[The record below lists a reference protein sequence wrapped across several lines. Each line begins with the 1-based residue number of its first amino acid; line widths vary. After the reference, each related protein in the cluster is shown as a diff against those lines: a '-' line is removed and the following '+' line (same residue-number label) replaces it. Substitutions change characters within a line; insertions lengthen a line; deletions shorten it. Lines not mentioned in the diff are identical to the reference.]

1 MKKILIRILVLFL
14 IFVGSVAGFAYI
26 MDEETIIQT
35 EDMKKATLPL
45 VYMRNQDTDMNPLHG
60 YVEPMEALTIRD
72 TLTPISTDRAISVH
86 IQTYGA
92 NVQDIYFEVMTI
104 DGSQSLENTKVTD
117 IQVDGEDITAKF
129 TLASK
134 IRMNQEYVLKIQLK
148 SDGKDVYYYTR
159 LVQQDSLH
167 TKEYLDFVN
176 MFSENCLNKNAD
188 ALAVYLEPEYDVEQ
202 TNLSYMDIHTT
213 PEQLEWGNLNPQI
226 YYKSIPAIKELNE
239 TTATITQQYLI
250 SAADE
255 DGNVELYTVN
265 EYFRLRYADEVVM
278 LLDFERTTDEVF
290 DPDNGVI
297 TDSGIDLGIT
307 QNDISFASDS
317 NHNYFAFEQS
327 GELWS
332 YDVQSGKMAQIFTF
346 RQKGDSDYRDI
357 YGEHDIRVL
366 NVSAGGNVYFIV
378 AGYMNRGRHEGESG
392 VALYYYDASSGTVD
406 EKLFVDTNRSYDLLR
421 KDVEELAYITED
433 QSTFYMLLDG
443 SIYQINLATME
454 MSTLMDGLKLGCV
467 EGSASGQ
474 HFAYLKENDPYNS
487 STVAMMN
494 LDTGKVNE
502 ITCAGSERIR
512 MLGYLGESLVYG
524 VADEADID
532 SSEEGTELF
541 PMKQVNIVNENGEP
555 QKEYAQTGYY
565 VTGGEI
571 SDRLLTMTRVQKSG
585 NDWVETSEDHIIDNV
600 ADETGIGLTTQVTD
614 RKKTE
619 VVLLIGAGMISQT
632 PKVVRSSMVTE
643 TVSHTVSIPYQEDT
657 EEVYYVYAKGELAGM
672 YEHANTAIVK
682 ADELLG
688 VVVNQNHQ
696 YIWERGN
703 RATESTIPL
712 SSIDQIILSGTMDEA
727 ALAQQLPDKMVLN
740 LAGCNMDEILYFIS
754 EGNPVLADTTDGI
767 RILNGYD
774 QWGNISF
781 YEPGAEDTYLLS
793 DEDSLALFEKSG
805 NIFIGFLDKYKE

>member
-1 MKKILIRILVLFL
+1 MKKILIRIGVLFL
-14 IFVGSVAGFAYI
+14 VFIGSVAGFAWL
-26 MDEETIIQT
+26 MDDETTIQI
-35 EDMKKATLPL
+35 EDMEKATLPL
-45 VYMRNQDTDMNPLHG
+45 VYMRYKDVDMNPMHG
-60 YVEPMEALTIRD
+60 YVEPMEVRTVRD
-72 TLTPISTDRAISVH
+72 TLTPISTDRDLSIR
-86 IQTYGA
+86 IQTFGA
-92 NVQDIYFEVMTI
+92 KVQDIYFEVLTV

-117 IQVDGEDITAKF
+117 ITENGEEVIASF
-129 TLASK
+129 TLESK

-148 SDGKDVYYYTR
+148 SSGKDVYYYTR

-176 MFSENCLNKNAD
+176 MFSDNCLNKNTD
-188 ALAVYLEPEYDVEQ
+188 SLAVYLEPENDVEQ

-213 PEQLEWGNLNPQI
+213 TDQLEWGNLNPQI
-226 YYKSIPAIKELNE
+226 YYKSIPSIKELNE

-250 SAADE
+250 SAVDE
-255 DGNVELYTVN
+255 NENVELYTVN

-290 DPDNGVI
+290 DPDNGVV
-297 TDSGIDLGIT
+297 TDTGIDLGIT

-317 NHNYFAFEQS
+317 GHNYFAFEQS

-332 YDVQSGKMAQIFTF
+332 YDVQSGKLAQIFTF

-357 YGEHDIRVL
+357 YGEHEIRVL
-366 NVSAGGNVYFIV
+366 SVSAGGNVYFIV

-392 VALYYYDASSGTVD
+392 VALYHYDASSGTVE

-421 KDVEELAYITED
+421 MDIEKLAYVTED
-433 QSTFYMLLDG
+433 QQNFYMLLDG

-454 MSTLMDGLKLGCV
+454 MSTLMEGLNLGCV
-467 EGSASGQ
+467 EGSGSGR
-474 HFAYLKENDPYNS
+474 HFAYLKENEVYDS
-487 STVAMMN
+487 QTISMMD

-502 ITCAGSERIR
+502 ITCPDNERVR

-524 VADEADID
+524 VADTADID
-532 SSEEGTELF
+532 VSQEGNELF
-541 PMKQVNIVNENGEP
+541 PMKQVNIVDENAQP
-555 QKEYAQTGYY
+555 VKEYAQTGCY

-571 SDRLLTMTRVQKSG
+571 SDRLLTMHRVQKSG
-585 NDWVETSEDHIIDNV
+585 NEWKEIDDDHIVDNV
-600 ADETGIGLTTQVTD
+600 ADESGIGLTTQVTD

-632 PKVVRSSMVTE
+632 PKVVRSSMIALNE
-643 TVSHTVSIPYQEDT
+643 NRTVSIPYVENQE
-657 EEVYYVYAKGELAGM
+657 EIYYVYAKGELAGM
-672 YEHANTAIVK
+672 YKNANTAVVK
-682 ADELLG
+682 ADEQYG
-688 VVVNQNHQ
+688 VVVNQNLQ

-703 RATESTIPL
+703 KATEKTIAL
-712 SSIDQIILSGTMDEA
+712 SSIPQCILSGTMDLEE
-727 ALAQQLPDKMVLN
+727 LTQQLPDKMVLN
-740 LAGCNMDEILYFIS
+740 LAGCNMDEILYYIS
-754 EGNPVLADTTDGI
+754 EGNPVIASTTDGI

-774 QWGNISF
+774 QWGNVSF